1 MFMTVARAENKEK
14 NMTVKFWEKIR
25 KLHTTSQEK
34 N

>member
-1 MFMTVARAENKEK
+1 MFMTVARAENKE
-14 NMTVKFWEKIR
+14 NMTVKFWEKIL